1 VTARNATNQL
11 VGALEQDTTAMMHI
25 RVLQRW
31 WDGLTLWLGGSSM
44 KRAEQTSF
52 FYLLLALGCFD
63 RAHRVRHG
71 ASLRSIGRDYV
82 RKATKFTSKSQ
93 PQLTV
98 RRVMNEA
105 A

>member
-1 VTARNATNQL
+1 
-11 VGALEQDTTAMMHI
+11 
-25 RVLQRW
+25 
-31 WDGLTLWLGGSSM
+31 M

-52 FYLLLALGCFD
+52 FYLLLALSCFD

-82 RKATKFTSKSQ
+82 RKAHGVGASCAAERA
-93 PQLTV
+93 PLIAEAV
-98 RRVMNEA
+98 PVWRRFNA